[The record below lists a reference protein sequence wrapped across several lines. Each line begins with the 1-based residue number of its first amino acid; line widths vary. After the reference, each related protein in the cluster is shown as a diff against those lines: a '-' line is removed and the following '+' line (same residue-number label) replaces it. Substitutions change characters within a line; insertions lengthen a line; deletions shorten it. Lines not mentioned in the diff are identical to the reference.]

1 MGGLGSIPGLG
12 SAPPMGTGMSEFGSA
27 SDLTLTVTPGHR
39 SYMTRG
45 GLGLGP
51 DDSGV
56 MSNEFGD
63 QNRLG
68 SALSDSAPLTMARG
82 QGQRGGEPRV
92 LNPADGM
99 SDDDALIGE
108 FDETDFLGGDLK
120 NEEDKSE
127 ESGLSAELQDA
138 LKKLTPDEVEK
149 RRRALGRTY
158 R

>member
-63 QNRLG
+63 QHRLG
-68 SALSDSAPLTMARG
+68 SALSDSAPLTMASG

>member
-12 SAPPMGTGMSEFGSA
+12 SAPPLGTGMSEFGSA

-63 QNRLG
+63 QHRLG

-82 QGQRGGEPRV
+82 QGQGGGEPRV

-99 SDDDALIGE
+99 SDDDALIVSSAAGIPWPVASASE
-108 FDETDFLGGDLK
+108 KLSRSSSRRETSYRSPLTR
-120 NEEDKSE
+120 
-127 ESGLSAELQDA
+127 SA
-138 LKKLTPDEVEK
+138 
-149 RRRALGRTY
+149 GR
-158 R
+158 